1 MNKRIFVLAVLLI
14 ALVLI
19 SGCGSSG
26 QIGMVDMQ
34 KIMTDSPKAKAL
46 QAQFDTK
53 RNSLVGA
60 TDATGAQKELM
71 QLGQDLEKQMQTA
84 LTPVLNEVAKSHGFT
99 AIAYTGALAQGGVDV
114 TDEVVAKLK

>member
-1 MNKRIFVLAVLLI
+1 MNKRILIVAALLI
-14 ALVLI
+14 ALLLV

-26 QIGMVDMQ
+26 QIGIVDMQ

-60 TDATGAQKELM
+60 ADATGAQKELM
-71 QLGQDLEKQMQTA
+71 AFGQDLEKQMQTA
-84 LTPVLNEVAKSHGFT
+84 LTPVLSEVAKSHGFT

>member
-1 MNKRIFVLAVLLI
+1 MNKRILMLAVLLI
-14 ALVLI
+14 ALVLV

-46 QAQFDTK
+46 QSQFETK
-53 RNSLVGA
+53 RNAMVGA
-60 TDATGAQKELM
+60 ADAAAAQKELM
-71 QLGQDLEKQMQTA
+71 AYGQDLEKQMQTA
-84 LTPVLNEVAKSHGFT
+84 LTPVLAEVAKSHGFT

>member
-1 MNKRIFVLAVLLI
+1 MKKRIFVLSLLLI

-34 KIMTDSPKAKAL
+34 KIMTDSPKAKTL
-46 QAQFDTK
+46 QAQFETK
-53 RNSLVGA
+53 RSSLVGA
-60 TDATGAQKELM
+60 TDAAGAQKELM
-71 QLGQDLEKQMQTA
+71 QLGQDLEKQMQTT
-84 LTPVLNEVAKSHGFT
+84 LTPVLNDVEMSHGFT